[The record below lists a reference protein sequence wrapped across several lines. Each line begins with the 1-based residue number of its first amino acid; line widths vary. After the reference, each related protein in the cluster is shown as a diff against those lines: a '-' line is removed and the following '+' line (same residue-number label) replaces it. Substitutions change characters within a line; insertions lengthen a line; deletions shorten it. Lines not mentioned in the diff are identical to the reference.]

1 MRVAIEGGV
10 DTVEHSARFDEGL
23 QKILRERDGGI
34 IMTFSPALPLARL
47 SPEVTKLNELCVYNS
62 EVVLDGMRDGVRT
75 AMEAGIH
82 LGMGTDASC
91 PFATQYNMWREVWY
105 FWKMMKVPTGS
116 IPLRFPTRKFWAL
129 RISLVQWKLANM
141 RIFSSSAPTRWS
153 IWKRCASRMLW

>member
-1 MRVAIEGGV
+1 
-10 DTVEHSARFDEGL
+10 
-23 QKILRERDGGI
+23 
-34 IMTFSPALPLARL
+34 MTFSPALPLARL

-105 FWKMMKVPTGS
+105 FWKMMKVPTDYAIYTATLSNAEILGIADITGS
-116 IPLRFPTRKFWAL
+116 VETGKYADLLVLSANPLEHLEAMREPYAVVKEGKIRQPRLKKNAFIEKELDRLSA
-129 RISLVQWKLANM
+129 SL
-141 RIFSSSAPTRWS
+141 
-153 IWKRCASRMLW
+153 